1 MATKYG
7 REREAPRLL
16 RKDENAASNPRRWA
30 LFVALLAVCVLGF
43 LHGPSSRLTFE
54 GQPVL
59 HGEGIIYDKLIDGGI
74 EPNYLLQVGVALDN
88 DHVAFDYVPTD
99 PETWD
104 KLSKGARIGILYQR
118 SRIGNAIRIREP
130 GLVALP
136 APNQ

>member
-1 MATKYG
+1 
-7 REREAPRLL
+7 
-16 RKDENAASNPRRWA
+16 
-30 LFVALLAVCVLGF
+30 VCVLGF

-59 HGEGIIYDKLIDGGI
+59 HGDGIIYDKLVDRGI

-104 KLSKGARIGILYQR
+104 KLSIGVRIGVLYQR